1 MDRETTISRP
11 LNPVLADSA
20 VQLASRREGTHAGI
34 VEMICVRG
42 LRACEIAQLLRVE
55 PPVVSQQLR
64 RVKKVLPEV
73 MERVEVSWDY

>member
-1 MDRETTISRP
+1 
-11 LNPVLADSA
+11 
-20 VQLASRREGTHAGI
+20 
-34 VEMICVRG
+34 MICVRG